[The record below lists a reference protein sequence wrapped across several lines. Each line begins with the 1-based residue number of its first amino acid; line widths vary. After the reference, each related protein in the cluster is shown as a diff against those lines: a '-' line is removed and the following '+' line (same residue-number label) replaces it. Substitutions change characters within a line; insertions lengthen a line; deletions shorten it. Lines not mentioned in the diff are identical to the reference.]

1 MVMDAKKLL
10 ELRKFLSDTGHTQS
24 SIASQ
29 LGVSQPYVNAL
40 LTGRKAFGKSQ
51 AKKWG
56 DLYGLSP
63 SWLLTGEGTMAKNAP
78 APNPVVISN
87 NQRLARI
94 YEALEKSNKVRNQSH
109 FASLVGEKSR
119 GNLSNYLSGSKPLGD
134 DLVKRYVLSLSEA
147 MPELSLNWLSTGE
160 GDMIRANA
168 PAPVE
173 DNPGASL
180 PDIGLRTDV
189 WVGTGDKVYWT
200 EAIQVGDEEDY
211 VRAKQEGVKLIP
223 EFTEAFR
230 GGPVGEGEM
239 LQTIDTYWGLPDVDG
254 NMIVPVRGDSM
265 SPRYPSGCRVVLK
278 PYPFNPRNPL
288 LIPFGEV
295 FAVAVRQEDG
305 FPPTHY
311 IKKLHRHPD
320 KTKEL
325 QYYIA
330 RSFNDEYE
338 DFEIPINDICFLSAV
353 VAKIELEHTFTF

>member
-1 MVMDAKKLL
+1 MPLPAGSQR
-10 ELRKFLSDTGHTQS
+10 LRAVLNFLIEEKIVH
-24 SIASQ
+24 SQ
-29 LGVSQPYVNAL
+29 THFGDLVGVSKGNMSKYLNGQKEPKEDL
-40 LTGRKAFGKSQ
+40 LTRVVQ
-51 AKKWG
+51 AVQPRVP
-56 DLYGLSP
+56 LLSE
-63 SWLLTGEGTMAKNAP
+63 SWLLTGEGDM
-78 APNPVVISN
+78 
-87 NQRLARI
+87 L
-94 YEALEKSNKVRNQSH
+94 KSS
-109 FASLVGEKSR
+109 
-119 GNLSNYLSGSKPLGD
+119 
-134 DLVKRYVLSLSEA
+134 
-147 MPELSLNWLSTGE
+147 
-160 GDMIRANA
+160 

-173 DNPGASL
+173 ANPGASL

-223 EFTEAFR
+223 EFAEAFR

-295 FAVAVRQEDG
+295 FAVAVRQEEG

-320 KTKEL
+320 KTKER

-330 RSFNDEYE
+330 RSFNNEYE

>member
-1 MVMDAKKLL
+1 MEGLMSLPAGSQR
-10 ELRKFLSDTGHTQS
+10 LRAVLNFLIEEKIVH
-24 SIASQ
+24 SQ
-29 LGVSQPYVNAL
+29 THFGDLVGVSKGNMSKYLNGQKEPKEDL
-40 LTGRKAFGKSQ
+40 LTRVIQ
-51 AKKWG
+51 AVQPRVP
-56 DLYGLSP
+56 LLSE
-63 SWLLTGEGTMAKNAP
+63 SWLLTGEGSMLIDSPQPTQ
-78 APNPVVISN
+78 V
-87 NQRLARI
+87 
-94 YEALEKSNKVRNQSH
+94 EA
-109 FASLVGEKSR
+109 
-119 GNLSNYLSGSKPLGD
+119 
-134 DLVKRYVLSLSEA
+134 
-147 MPELSLNWLSTGE
+147 
-160 GDMIRANA
+160 
-168 PAPVE
+168 
-173 DNPGASL
+173 NPGASL

-200 EAIQVGDEEDY
+200 EAIQVGDEEEF

-223 EFTEAFR
+223 EFAEAFR
-230 GGPVGEGEM
+230 GGSVGEGEM

-278 PYPFNPRNPL
+278 PYPFNPRTPL

-295 FAVAVRQEDG
+295 FAVAVRQEEG

-338 DFEIPINDICFLSAV
+338 DFEIPISDICFLSAV

>member
-1 MVMDAKKLL
+1 MDNEIETLGSVVLKEVLSYLGIKSPTLANNIGAEYKRLQNIETKK
-10 ELRKFLSDTGHTQS
+10 T
-24 SIASQ
+24 
-29 LGVSQPYVNAL
+29 
-40 LTGRKAFGKSQ
+40 
-51 AKKWG
+51 KKISG
-56 DLYGLSP
+56 DLASMITKKYPEFSLD
-63 SWLLTGEGTMAKNAP
+63 WLLTGEGSMLIDSPQPTT
-78 APNPVVISN
+78 V
-87 NQRLARI
+87 
-94 YEALEKSNKVRNQSH
+94 EA
-109 FASLVGEKSR
+109 
-119 GNLSNYLSGSKPLGD
+119 
-134 DLVKRYVLSLSEA
+134 
-147 MPELSLNWLSTGE
+147 
-160 GDMIRANA
+160 
-168 PAPVE
+168 
-173 DNPGASL
+173 NPGASL

-200 EAIQVGDEEDY
+200 EAIQVGDEEEF

-230 GGPVGEGEM
+230 GGNVGEGEM

-278 PYPFNPRNPL
+278 PYPFNPGNPL

-338 DFEIPINDICFLSAV
+338 DFEIPISNICFLSAV

>member
-1 MVMDAKKLL
+1 M
-10 ELRKFLSDTGHTQS
+10 
-24 SIASQ
+24 
-29 LGVSQPYVNAL
+29 
-40 LTGRKAFGKSQ
+40 
-51 AKKWG
+51 
-56 DLYGLSP
+56 
-63 SWLLTGEGTMAKNAP
+63 
-78 APNPVVISN
+78 
-87 NQRLARI
+87 
-94 YEALEKSNKVRNQSH
+94 
-109 FASLVGEKSR
+109 
-119 GNLSNYLSGSKPLGD
+119 SNYLSGVKVLGD
-134 DLVKRYVLSLSEA
+134 DLIKRYVLSLSRA
-147 MPELSLNWLSTGE
+147 IPELSSEWLLTGE
-160 GDMIRANA
+160 GDMLKSS

-173 DNPGASL
+173 ANPGASL

-223 EFTEAFR
+223 EFAEAFR
-230 GGPVGEGEM
+230 GGSVGEGEM

-295 FAVAVRQEDG
+295 FAVAVRQEEG

>member
-1 MVMDAKKLL
+1 MRCFMEGLMSLPAGSQR
-10 ELRKFLSDTGHTQS
+10 LRAVLNFLIEEKIVH
-24 SIASQ
+24 SQ
-29 LGVSQPYVNAL
+29 THFGDLVGVSKGNMSKYLNGQKEPKEDL
-40 LTGRKAFGKSQ
+40 LTRVIQ
-51 AKKWG
+51 AVQPRVP
-56 DLYGLSP
+56 LLSE
-63 SWLLTGEGTMAKNAP
+63 SWLLTGEGSMLIDSPQPTQ
-78 APNPVVISN
+78 V
-87 NQRLARI
+87 
-94 YEALEKSNKVRNQSH
+94 EA
-109 FASLVGEKSR
+109 
-119 GNLSNYLSGSKPLGD
+119 
-134 DLVKRYVLSLSEA
+134 
-147 MPELSLNWLSTGE
+147 
-160 GDMIRANA
+160 
-168 PAPVE
+168 
-173 DNPGASL
+173 NPGASL

-200 EAIQVGDEEDY
+200 EAIQVGDEEEF

-223 EFTEAFR
+223 EFAEAFR
-230 GGPVGEGEM
+230 GGSVGEGEM

-254 NMIVPVRGDSM
+254 NMIVPVRGDSL

-278 PYPFNPRNPL
+278 PYPFNPRTPL

-295 FAVAVRQEDG
+295 FAVAVRQEEG

-338 DFEIPINDICFLSAV
+338 DFEIPISDICFLSAV

>member
-1 MVMDAKKLL
+1 M
-10 ELRKFLSDTGHTQS
+10 
-24 SIASQ
+24 IAETM
-29 LGVSQPYVNAL
+29 GVSKAYVNAIL
-40 LTGRKAFGKSQ
+40 NGKKEFGKGQ

-63 SWLLTGEGTMAKNAP
+63 SWLLTGEGDM
-78 APNPVVISN
+78 
-87 NQRLARI
+87 L
-94 YEALEKSNKVRNQSH
+94 KSS
-109 FASLVGEKSR
+109 
-119 GNLSNYLSGSKPLGD
+119 
-134 DLVKRYVLSLSEA
+134 
-147 MPELSLNWLSTGE
+147 
-160 GDMIRANA
+160 

-173 DNPGASL
+173 ANPGASL

-223 EFTEAFR
+223 EFAEAFR

-330 RSFNDEYE
+330 RSFNAEYE
-338 DFEIPINDICFLSAV
+338 DFEIPISDICFLSAV